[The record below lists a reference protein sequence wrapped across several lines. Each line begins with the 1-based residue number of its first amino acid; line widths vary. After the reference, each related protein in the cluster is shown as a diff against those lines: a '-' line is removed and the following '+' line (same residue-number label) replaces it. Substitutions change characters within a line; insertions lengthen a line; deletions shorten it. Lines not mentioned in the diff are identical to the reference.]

1 MGGSVF
7 RRLPEAGAAKPA
19 AVTVFVEDEAV
30 AARPGDSVAAV
41 MLTLDRLPYLRETA
55 VGGAPRNPYCMM
67 GVCFDCLVEIDGA
80 PNRQGCMVAV
90 RDGMRIRRQRGRRS
104 VAP

>member
-1 MGGSVF
+1 MF
-7 RRLPEAGAAKPA
+7 RRLPDLDAAEA
-19 AVTVFVEDEAV
+19 AVTVIVEGEPV
-30 AARPGDSVAAV
+30 RARPGDSVAAI

-55 VGGAPRNPYCMM
+55 VSGAPRNPYCMM
-67 GVCFDCLVEIDGA
+67 GVCFDCLVEIDGV